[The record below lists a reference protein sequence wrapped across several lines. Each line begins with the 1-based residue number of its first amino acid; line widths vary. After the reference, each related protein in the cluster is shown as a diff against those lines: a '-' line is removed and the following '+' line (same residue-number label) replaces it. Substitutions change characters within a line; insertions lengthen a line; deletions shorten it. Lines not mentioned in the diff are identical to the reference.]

1 MKLDIWLIVSIDE
14 AVSVRKRTPRLGT
27 LREGE
32 VAIPVTLDIADSWFD
47 ARTNVV
53 DLVVPH
59 RELDDAT
66 GATGEPFAPILTE
79 DDMYISPY
87 ALPPGAD
94 AQEAQ
99 P

>member
-14 AVSVRKRTPRLGT
+14 AVSVRKRTPRLGA

-47 ARTNVV
+47 VRANVV
-53 DLVVPH
+53 DLVVPG
-59 RELDDAT
+59 RELDDVT
-66 GATGEPFAPILTE
+66 GKTGEPTQPE
-79 DDMYISPY
+79 WQMPE
-87 ALPPGAD
+87 GMVD
-94 AQEAQ
+94 AYGLDGDEEAQ